1 MQQPH
6 HMNQIPRD
14 DSAMKLK
21 RLDEINASIVRIIG
35 SLTNFFEDLSKD
47 KQPNQS
53 QTKTKLKVTK
63 QMFEDLL
70 KFIKKFESDLLSEI
84 TGLTLASTGNP
95 HEGFIH
101 WVNDLRYL
109 VFQVSNSVKGS
120 VYGARKDFDLARMRL
135 TLITS
140 QLTSL
145 RTSLESP
152 LPKAQIDE
160 KDSAKSPLSVS
171 GNDWEKIEHSD
182 VKMNGFH

>member
-101 WVNDLRYL
+101 
-109 VFQVSNSVKGS
+109 
-120 VYGARKDFDLARMRL
+120 
-135 TLITS
+135 
-140 QLTSL
+140 
-145 RTSLESP
+145 
-152 LPKAQIDE
+152 
-160 KDSAKSPLSVS
+160 
-171 GNDWEKIEHSD
+171 
-182 VKMNGFH
+182 